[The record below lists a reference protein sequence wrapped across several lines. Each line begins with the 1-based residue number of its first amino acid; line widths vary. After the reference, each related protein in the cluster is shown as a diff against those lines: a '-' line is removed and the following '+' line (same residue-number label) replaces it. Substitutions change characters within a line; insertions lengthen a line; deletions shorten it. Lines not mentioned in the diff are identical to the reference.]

1 MKFSRKDPSFM
12 KKKFFYLS
20 KNGDG
25 KVYFSKLQIRKA
37 AARLRRKGREATP
50 AEGRSLINRDNISAI
65 RKFVQDLR
73 QQLLQ
78 QAS

>member
-1 MKFSRKDPSFM
+1 MKYSRKDPSHR
-12 KKKFFYLS
+12 KGKFFYFL
-20 KNGDG
+20 NGNSEG
-25 KVYFSKLQIRKA
+25 VFFSKFQAKKA
-37 AARLRRKGREATP
+37 AVRLRKKGHEATP
-50 AEGRSLINRDNISAI
+50 AEGRSLISGDNISAI